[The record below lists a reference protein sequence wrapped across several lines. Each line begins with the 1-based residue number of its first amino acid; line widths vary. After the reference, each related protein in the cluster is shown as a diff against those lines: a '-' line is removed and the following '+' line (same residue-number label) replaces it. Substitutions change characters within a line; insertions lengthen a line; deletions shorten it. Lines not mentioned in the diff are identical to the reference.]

1 MWVGEVG
8 GEVWTRV
15 MNGKIGDEKGV
26 IEGKDGADV
35 RAGCPFRGV
44 EEWLVVRFWGW
55 MAYKK
60 DTLCYK

>member
-1 MWVGEVG
+1 
-8 GEVWTRV
+8 